1 MNPTILAF
9 LHGYLSKTAVDL
21 TPSLP
26 TDDDSEQPSD
36 SLNTTPQPNITPDA
50 QQAHRQAMLPQV
62 TVIGDTVPDDI
73 PSPQRAILQGGP
85 QPQKTSQPMHT
96 RAQVNRQPPQP
107 QLANNIQKQPGV

>member
-1 MNPTILAF
+1 MNPSILAF

-26 TDDDSEQPSD
+26 TDDDSEQPTD
-36 SLNTTPQPNITPDA
+36 SLNSTPQSNTALDA

-62 TVIGDTVPDDI
+62 TVIGDGVPDDI
-73 PSPQRAILQGGP
+73 PSPRRAILQGGP

-96 RAQVNRQPPQP
+96 RAQVTQQQP
-107 QLANNIQKQPGV
+107 QQQLATNIQKQPGV